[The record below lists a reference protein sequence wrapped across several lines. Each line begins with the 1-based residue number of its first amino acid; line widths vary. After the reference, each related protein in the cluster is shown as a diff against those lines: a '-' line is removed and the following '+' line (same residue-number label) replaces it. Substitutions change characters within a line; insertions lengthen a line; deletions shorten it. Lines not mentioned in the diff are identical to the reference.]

1 MPHQKKKTGSII
13 HVNKSTIMKKNKIN
27 PMPEYFDRYIDKTD
41 DVTVLEALEISL
53 TELEN
58 LPLQTYKALGNDVYA
73 PGKWTVKDILQHLI
87 DTERVFSYRATAF
100 SRKEP
105 GQVLSFDEELY
116 VKNALANTRSLEE
129 IVNEMKALRRSFIEQ
144 YKSYSPEMLLR
155 NGKGFK
161 GEYSVLA
168 IGFVIA
174 GHQRWHIDVLKER
187 YFPLLQKQAN

>member
-1 MPHQKKKTGSII
+1 
-13 HVNKSTIMKKNKIN
+13 
-27 PMPEYFDRYIDKTD
+27 MPEYFDRYIDKTD
-41 DVTVLEALEISL
+41 DVTVLEALQISL

-100 SRKEP
+100 SRNEP

-116 VKNALANTRSLEE
+116 VKNAQANTRSLEE
-129 IVNEMKALRRSFIEQ
+129 IVNEMKALRCSFIEQ

-155 NGKGFK
+155 TGKGFK

-174 GHQRWHIDVLKER
+174 GHQRWHMDVLKER
-187 YFPLLQKQAN
+187 YFPLLQKQAT